1 MFLREVAS
9 KPCPSP
15 LARPRARFDKGVHK
29 NRPQGRC
36 GKEDTRFAYSSLVFS
51 EGAQA
56 YFLRARRYFTRA
68 SSAAFT
74 PFKTSPSEAA
84 RYVEDRLAKWESKS
98 TSCFTCR
105 TAHRLR

>member
-1 MFLREVAS
+1 MFLREVAFE
-9 KPCPSP
+9 PFP
-15 LARPRARFDKGVHK
+15 KGVHK

-56 YFLRARRYFTRA
+56 CFLRARRYFTRA
-68 SSAAFT
+68 SCAAFT

-84 RYVEDRLAKWESKS
+84 RCVEDRLAKLESKS

-105 TAHRLR
+105 TAHHLR